1 MITIKTYPFILSAVM
16 IFMTACSYTNHFLD
30 EEGLDP
36 SAPYRTMAD
45 LDATAYD
52 SWTYIHLETGEIE
65 KHKDSGTWYYTGTE
79 QTKKEQTTEEVG
91 INWHIAVHRY
101 EIKTNNGSAVNTHIP
116 DIENVIALPDGKYE
130 EDETVNYFTESAVEG
145 TTPYLLV
152 MDMSGMMDGN
162 IGYALDGQ
170 INRVLC
176 DAVTRTE
183 TGGMPPVLYGTTGEV
198 LAIKYPDGDWAAIK
212 ITKTYGGSDG
222 ARSGMMS
229 FQYKFHKSK

>member
-1 MITIKTYPFILSAVM
+1 MVL
-16 IFMTACSYTNHFLD
+16 
-30 EEGLDP
+30 
-36 SAPYRTMAD
+36 YR
-45 LDATAYD
+45 Y
-52 SWTYIHLETGEIE
+52 
-65 KHKDSGTWYYTGTE
+65 GTD
-79 QTKKEQTTEEVG
+79 QKEQTTEEVG

-183 TGGMPPVLYGTTGEV
+183 TGGMPPCCMEQPARCWQSNIPMVIGLQSRLRKLTEE
-198 LAIKYPDGDWAAIK
+198 AMAQEAA
-212 ITKTYGGSDG
+212 
-222 ARSGMMS
+222 
-229 FQYKFHKSK
+229 